1 MKTSRNIITSATLL
15 LLAFIGITIT
25 SCSSSDNEEG
35 SSNEIR
41 NILQNNKWICRDAS
55 YGIGNNDHAW
65 VDLETTTLYFTSD
78 YHGILYWTQKDYDTD
93 LGNSRTN
100 DYEEFDYAVNG
111 KRVTIFSEK
120 SGTSELI
127 YSGEYLSY
135 NGGIYTKVPMSS
147 GDYELLRKIAP
158 ETGNCG
164 DGLTYSYDT
173 KTKKLVISGKGKMTD
188 YSSTNQPWHDLYI
201 EKVEVGN
208 GCTRIGSNAF
218 VNKLQISE
226 VSLPSTL
233 IEIGR
238 NAFAGTT
245 LTKISIPN
253 NVELIGAGAF
263 SSCKYLSTVYL
274 SDNLKTVGDNA
285 FSDCAIKY
293 QNLTLPDNVES
304 IGDYAFTGWQAG
316 TLTLNKNLKTIG
328 NGAFVGIKGTLTIPN
343 SVESIGALAFDGT
356 YNKIVIGTGL
366 KKLSQTAFTGS
377 SSGGNMYVN
386 LGKPLSME
394 GSMFTE
400 NLTSYDSQKKWT
412 LYVPKGSKQAYSSN
426 AIWKNFK
433 YIYEDASLTS
443 GNGTPEESEGDP
455 VTPMDYRNVTY
466 TFDGGKRTFKM
477 VRVEGN
483 NFRPFYI
490 MQTEIPINSYLT
502 IGGKVFVRPLD
513 ADDDGVVIRS
523 EFRNFLT
530 AIREETGIYF
540 RLPTT
545 AEWQYAAKGGNKSKG
560 YKYSGSDDIDE
571 VAWYK
576 GNSKNTVHDVAL
588 KKPNELGLYDMSG
601 NYAEVTSLHSEIITD
616 NTSSAYH
623 VLDGNDC
630 GGSWKD
636 ESSKCFPYSWVAD
649 PVSGELYGNT
659 GRKYKNLNAVDGRY
673 ISVRLVFTEPS
684 K

>member
-1 MKTSRNIITSATLL
+1 MKVIKKIKVIVALL
-15 LLAFIGITIT
+15 MLSFIGTMIV
-25 SCSSSDNEEG
+25 SCSSSKDDGGESKSDLIQTLRG
-35 SSNEIR
+35 
-41 NILQNNKWICRDAS
+41 NKWICRDAS
-55 YGIGNNDHAW
+55 YGIGDNDHSW
-65 VDLETTTLYFTSD
+65 IDVESTTLYFTSD
-78 YHGILYWTQKDYDTD
+78 NAGVSYWVQRDYDTD
-93 LGNSRTN
+93 LGNSRSY
-100 DYEEFDYAVNG
+100 DYSEFTYSVDGNKVKINTENS
-111 KRVTIFSEK
+111 V
-120 SGTSELI
+120 SELV
-127 YSGEYLSY
+127 YVDGYLSY
-135 NGGIYTKVPMSS
+135 NGGVYEKAAMSS
-147 GDYELLRKIAP
+147 GDYELLRKISP
-158 ETGNCG
+158 KTGSCG
-164 DGLTYSYDT
+164 NGLTYTYNAKT
-173 KTKKLVISGKGKMTD
+173 KTLLVSGSGKMTD
-188 YSSTNQPWHDLYI
+188 YNSSNQPWHDFYI
-201 EKVEVGN
+201 EDVKVEN
-208 GCTRIGSNAF
+208 GCTRIGDNAF
-218 VNKLQISE
+218 VGKLQLAD
-226 VSLPSTL
+226 VSLPNTL
-233 IEIGR
+233 TEIGS

-245 LTKISIPN
+245 LTKVSIPD
-253 NVELIGAGAF
+253 NVKTIGDGAF
-263 SSCKYLSTVYL
+263 SGCEYLSTVYL
-274 SDNLKTVGDNA
+274 SDNLETVGESA
-285 FSDCAIKY
+285 FSGCAIKY
-293 QNLTLPDNVES
+293 YNLTLPDKVETV
-304 IGDYAFTGWQAG
+304 GDYAFSGWQAG
-316 TLTLNKNLKTIG
+316 TLTLNENLKTVG

-343 SVESIGALAFDGT
+343 SVESIGFLAFDGT
-356 YNKIVIGTGL
+356 YNKVVIGTGL
-366 KKLSQTAFTGS
+366 KKLSKCAFTGS

-386 LGKPLSME
+386 LGNPLTID

-412 LYVPKGSKQAYSSN
+412 LYVPKGSKPAYVSD
-426 AIWKNFK
+426 AYWKNFK
-433 YIYEDASLTS
+433 YINEDASLTS
-443 GNGTPEESEGDP
+443 GNGMPEP
-455 VTPMDYRNVTY
+455 LLDYRNVTY
-466 TFDGGKRTFKM
+466 TFDGGERTFKM

-490 MQTEIPINSYLT
+490 MQTEIPINSYLA
-502 IGGKVFVRPLD
+502 IGEKVFVRPLD

-673 ISVRLVFTEPS
+673 ISIRLVFTAPD